1 MVGFPNTI
9 LISANFLTL
18 SHSLACARKSYNTFA
33 TTVQSFN
40 IDKGLGSFAFA
51 HRYLRNRCFFLFLR
65 VLRCFNS
72 PGIAA
77 MINHSLMGSPIRKST
92 DQGLFTTPRRLSQ
105 QTTSFLASW
114 CQWHPPYALSYL
126 TILLHPPQ
134 SCGGFIIHH
143 SLSLSTETLPVS
155 IYFSK
160 LYFFFFRL
168 LLIFIVKWTLLLIS
182 NATKLFRSVTQS
194 VKTNLFYSH
203 FTSNYF

>member
-143 SLSLSTETLPVS
+143 SLSLNRNSSCLNLFLKTL
-155 IYFSK
+155 F
-160 LYFFFFRL
+160 L
-168 LLIFIVKWTLLLIS
+168 LLSAIIDI
-182 NATKLFRSVTQS
+182 
-194 VKTNLFYSH
+194 YSKMNSSAN
-203 FTSNYF
+203 F